1 MNFNNIISRGA
12 FIFLY
17 NLAGGNMHTL
27 LFVRRKLDA
36 GHGIA

>member
-1 MNFNNIISRGA
+1 MNFNNINSRGA
-12 FIFLY
+12 FIFFY

-27 LFVRRKLDA
+27 PFVRRKLDA